1 MQHLDKSKHII
12 HFAEAHTHSHTH
24 NTPCIILCNYFI
36 NKQKSATAWKRSW
49 GNRYEEIEGDARESE
64 KVGRHKERVYNWK
77 DVKNEVSVWSI
88 EGKGHRSRSPNSA
101 QSTLIRATNQILP
114 GCPRPLLITGR
125 GVHTHFHN
133 ISLSSPVLL

>member
-1 MQHLDKSKHII
+1 MG
-12 HFAEAHTHSHTH
+12 
-24 NTPCIILCNYFI
+24 
-36 NKQKSATAWKRSW
+36 KQ
-49 GNRYEEIEGDARESE
+49 RYEEIEGDASESE
-64 KVGRHKERVYNWK
+64 EVGRRKERVYNWK

-101 QSTLIRATNQILP
+101 QSTLIRATNQISP

-125 GVHTHFHN
+125 GVQTHFHN